1 MADWDSGDDDSR
13 MGGMLDQE
21 NALGGGGSSW
31 GFSSF
36 RGLDRGTGLPP
47 PPAAYEGGLAL
58 SLAAWRDLRTP
69 VSCSKEI

>member
-36 RGLDRGTGLPP
+36 RGLGLPP
-47 PPAAYEGGLAL
+47 PPAAYEGAFL
-58 SLAAWRDLRTP
+58 SLSLSLSTRRGTEG
-69 VSCSKEI
+69 SR